1 MIRILLTAF
10 IASLLCLGSVTA
22 GFGKNLP
29 PLIAVSATPVGTTF
43 AHPEALPSPE
53 SLRQWIVEMKEAPRG
68 PFQRIRW
75 FCKDGAILPP
85 QPYACKDRGG
95 GVQHGE
101 WSDRVKLLRSHGYL
115 IANVLAAI
123 DPASFRAD
131 PDWLPTLKQILLEQF
146 LIEADDGW
154 IFRQARYYSG
164 ALQTENENASGR
176 ALLLELL
183 KDPGMHN
190 ENFLVLR
197 EAVRLLPHGRR
208 GAPLIEMRQLSRAI
222 EDKDPNFTLL
232 RIKLHVRPDP
242 TDAVRVRAYAAGKGK
257 PALAGE
263 YQRLAVVIDEVYQS
277 RDIVEE
283 LNQAASGTR
292 DAGLAR
298 SLKQAAVLLEAE
310 QDPFRRFATV
320 ATAMS
325 EIRLTLA
332 GSGSASRM
340 LELLDLSL
348 DLEQEAFQLGNQWL
362 DRLAETD
369 RRGRLDWLKAGTQV
383 IYGMGLISRRE
394 LDSLGESV
402 RQLEAATLTADTY
415 KSELDTLA
423 RISEWAE
430 NTLHFHF
437 RQTVDHLA
445 TLDPLFE
452 RYIPDRL
459 RGSPLLC
466 LISVLDSLQRD
477 AGRLVGIR
485 HQVFGTPVSSG
496 LRPLNP
502 GLARG
507 PLRIYRPE
515 AGWER
520 GAIYLLPETLA
531 ELPPLAGILTEGRGN
546 SLSHVQLM
554 ARNLGIP
561 NVAVEHQLA
570 EKLISR
576 EGRPVVLAVS
586 PAGVVE
592 LAEDSLRWDE
602 FFQPGRDSTQA
613 PEDLLI
619 RPDLAKLDLATRN
632 FITLQYLRA
641 ADSGRLVGPKAAN
654 LGELKRLYPDLVTEG
669 LAIPFGLFRQNL
681 EQPIEPGGPPV
692 FQWMQE
698 QYAAIRRI
706 DDPRARASAETGF
719 LQRLREW
726 IVTSDPGPEFT
737 GNLRAAMARTFGPD
751 GSYGVFVRS
760 DTNVEDL
767 PGFTGAGLNL
777 TVPHVVGFDSILQ
790 AIKQVWASPFT
801 ERAYAWRQGHMEQPE
816 QVYVSVLLMKSVP
829 AEKSGVM
836 VTADVATGSRQWL
849 TVAVNEGVG
858 GAVDGQRAEELLID
872 RNSGRVRL
880 LAQAAEPDKR
890 ILRPGGGVVKV
901 AASGTERVLSSDEI
915 RTLLTMADSLP
926 GRFPGLI
933 DADGQPAPADI
944 EFGFAGGRFALFQIR
959 PFLESSRAR
968 RSLYLQR
975 LDEQLDKAGSRT
987 IDMGEVPREGEP

>member
-1 MIRILLTAF
+1 M
-10 IASLLCLGSVTA
+10 ASLLCLGSAATV
-22 GFGKNLP
+22 FGESPP
-29 PLIAVSATPVGTTF
+29 PLIAAMATPAGTSS
-43 AHPEALPSPE
+43 AHPEALPAPE
-53 SLRQWIVEMKEAPRG
+53 LLRQWIAEMKDAPRG

-75 FCKDGAILPP
+75 FCKDGSILPP

-115 IANVLAAI
+115 NANVLAAI
-123 DPASFRAD
+123 DPASFRSN
-131 PDWLPTLKQILLEQF
+131 PDWRPTLKQILLEQF

-183 KDPGMHN
+183 ADRSMHN

-197 EAVRLLPHGRR
+197 EAARLLPHGRR

-222 EDKDPNFTLL
+222 EDKDPDFTLL
-232 RIKLHVRPDP
+232 RVKLHVRPDP

-263 YQRLAVVIDEVYQS
+263 YQRLALVIDEVYQS
-277 RDIVEE
+277 RAIVEE
-283 LNQAASGTR
+283 LNQAASRTR

-298 SLKQAAVLLEAE
+298 SLKQAAVSLAVE

-320 ATAMS
+320 AAALS
-325 EIRLTLA
+325 DIRRSISLA
-332 GSGSASRM
+332 GSASRM

-362 DRLAETD
+362 DRLAETE
-369 RRGRLDWLKAGTQV
+369 RRGRLDWLQAGTQV
-383 IYGMGLISRRE
+383 VYGMGLISRRE

-402 RQLEAATLTADTY
+402 RQLEDAALPVGTY
-415 KSELDTLA
+415 KTELDYLA
-423 RISEWAE
+423 RISEWSE
-430 NTLHFHF
+430 STLHFHF
-437 RQTVDHLA
+437 RQTIDNLA

-459 RGSPLLC
+459 RGSPLLG
-466 LISVLDSLQRD
+466 LISVLDSLQQD
-477 AGRLVGIR
+477 AGRLAGIR
-485 HQVFGTPVSSG
+485 HQVFGLPVSSG

-520 GAIYLLPETLA
+520 EAIYLLPETLA

-570 EKLISR
+570 AKLISR
-576 EGRPVVLAVS
+576 EGKTVVLAVS
-586 PAGVVE
+586 PVGVVE
-592 LAEDSLRWDE
+592 LADDSPRWDE
-602 FFQPGRDSTQA
+602 IFQPGRDPTQVPA
-613 PEDLLI
+613 DLLI
-619 RPDLAKLDLATRN
+619 HPDLAKLDLDTLD
-632 FITLQYLRA
+632 FIPLQNLRA
-641 ADSGRLVGPKAAN
+641 TDSGRLVGPKAAN
-654 LGELKRLYPDLVTEG
+654 LGELKHLYPDMVSEG
-669 LAIPFGLFRQNL
+669 LVIPFGLFRKHL
-681 EQPIEPGGPPV
+681 EQPTEPGGPTV
-692 FQWMQE
+692 FQWMQQ
-698 QYAAIRRI
+698 QYATIRRI
-706 DDPRARASAETGF
+706 EDPRARASAEAGF

-726 IVTSDPGPEFT
+726 IVTSDPGREFT
-737 GNLRAAMARTFGPD
+737 VNLRLAVARTFGPD

-767 PGFTGAGLNL
+767 PGFSGAGLNL
-777 TVPHVVGFDSILQ
+777 TVPHVVGFDNILQ
-790 AIKQVWASPFT
+790 AIRQVWASPFT

-816 QVYVSVLLMKSVP
+816 QVFVSVLLMKSVP

-836 VTADVATGSRQWL
+836 VTADVATGSRQGL

-872 RNSGRVRL
+872 RHSGRVRL
-880 LAQAAEPDKR
+880 LAQAAEPYKR
-890 ILRPGGGVVKV
+890 VLRPGGGVVKV
-901 AASGTERVLSSDEI
+901 PASGTERILSSDEI

-926 GRFPGLI
+926 GRFPGLV
-933 DADGQPAPADI
+933 DADGQSAPADI

-968 RSLYLQR
+968 RSLHLQR

-987 IDMGEVPREGEP
+987 VDLGEIPQEGGP

>member
-10 IASLLCLGSVTA
+10 MASLLWLGSAATV
-22 GFGKNLP
+22 FGKSP
-29 PLIAVSATPVGTTF
+29 PSLSYASDTPAGTTS
-43 AHPEALPSPE
+43 AHPEPLPAPE
-53 SLRQWIVEMKEAPRG
+53 ILRQWIAQMKEAPRG

-101 WSDRVKLLRSHGYL
+101 WSERVKLLRSHGYL

-123 DPASFRAD
+123 DPAAFRTE

-154 IFRQARYYSG
+154 IYRQARYYSG

-183 KDPGMHN
+183 TERSMLD

-222 EDKDPNFTLL
+222 EEKDPDFTLL
-232 RIKLHVRPDP
+232 RVKLHVRPDP
-242 TDAVRVRAYAAGKGK
+242 ADAARVRSYAAGKGK
-257 PALAGE
+257 PVLAAK
-263 YQRLAVVIDEVYQS
+263 YQRLAAVVDEVYRS
-277 RDIVEE
+277 RNIVAE
-283 LNQAASGTR
+283 LNQAASRTG
-292 DAGLAR
+292 DADLAR
-298 SLKQAAVLLEAE
+298 SLRQAAALLAVE

-325 EIRLTLA
+325 ESRLA
-332 GSGSASRM
+332 ISRAGSASRM

-369 RRGRLDWLKAGTQV
+369 RRGRLDWLQGGSHV

-394 LDSLGESV
+394 LDALGESF
-402 RQLEAATLTADTY
+402 RQLEAATLPVGTY
-415 KSELDTLA
+415 KAELDALA
-423 RISEWAE
+423 RISEWSE

-437 RQTVDHLA
+437 RQSIDRLA

-459 RGSPLLC
+459 RGSPLVV
-466 LISVLDSLQRD
+466 LISVLDSLKRD
-477 AGRLVGIR
+477 AGRLSGIH
-485 HQVFGTPVSSG
+485 HQVFGSPASSG
-496 LRPLNP
+496 LRALNP

-507 PLRIYRPE
+507 RLRIYRPE

-520 GAIYLLPETLA
+520 AAIYLLPETLA
-531 ELPPLAGILTEGRGN
+531 ELPPMAGILTEGRGN
-546 SLSHVQLM
+546 SLSHVQLL

-561 NVAVEHQLA
+561 NVAVEHRLA
-570 EKLISR
+570 EKLRSR
-576 EGRPVVLAVS
+576 EGQPVVLAAS

-592 LAEDSLRWDE
+592 LADDSPRWDE
-602 FFQPGRDSTQA
+602 FFPAGTAST
-613 PEDLLI
+613 DLLI
-619 RPDLAKLDLATRN
+619 RSDLAKLDLSTREL
-632 FITLQYLRA
+632 IPLPDLRA
-641 ADSGRLVGPKAAN
+641 VDSGRFVGPKAAN
-654 LGELKRLYPDLVTEG
+654 LGELKYLYPDLVTEG
-669 LAIPFGLFRQNL
+669 LAIPFGLFREHL
-681 EQPIEPGGPPV
+681 AQPIEPGGPPV
-692 FQWMQE
+692 FLWMQE

-706 DDPRARASAETGF
+706 DDPRARELAAAGF
-719 LQRLREW
+719 LHRLREW
-726 IVTSDPGPEFT
+726 IAASDPGRKFT
-737 GNLRAAMARTFGPD
+737 GKLRAAMARTFGPE

-767 PGFTGAGLNL
+767 PGFSGAGLNL
-777 TVPHVVGFDSILQ
+777 TVPHVVGFENVLRAIL
-790 AIKQVWASPFT
+790 QVWASPFT
-801 ERAYAWRQGHMEQPE
+801 ERAYAWRQRHMEQPE

-829 AEKSGVM
+829 ADKSGVM
-836 VTADVATGSRQWL
+836 VTADVETGNRQWL

-858 GAVDGQRAEELLID
+858 GAVEGQRAEELLID
-872 RNSGRVRL
+872 RHSGRVRL
-880 LAQAAEPDKR
+880 LAQAAEPQKR
-890 ILRPGGGVVKV
+890 VLQPGGGVVKV
-901 AASGTERVLSSDEI
+901 PASGAENILSSEEI
-915 RTLLTMADSLP
+915 RTLVQMADSLP
-926 GRFPGLI
+926 WRFPGLV
-933 DADGQPAPADI
+933 DAGGEPAAADI
-944 EFGFAGGRFALFQIR
+944 EFGFADGRFALFQIR

-975 LDEQLDKAGSRT
+975 LDAQLEGAGAHT
-987 IDMGEVPREGEP
+987 VDLEDIPRESGS

>member
-1 MIRILLTAF
+1 MIRLLLTAF
-10 IASLLCLGSVTA
+10 MASLLGLGSAATV
-22 GFGKNLP
+22 FGKSLP
-29 PLIAVSATPVGTTF
+29 LQSAATATLARSIS
-43 AHPEALPSPE
+43 AHPEPLPAPE
-53 SLRQWIVEMKEAPRG
+53 LLRQWIAQMKEAPRG

-85 QPYACKDRGG
+85 QPYACKDHGG

-101 WSDRVKLLRSHGYL
+101 WTDRVKLLRSHGYL
-115 IANVLAAI
+115 IANVLVAV

-164 ALQTENENASGR
+164 ALQTENENAAGR

-183 KDPGMHN
+183 TDRSMLN
-190 ENFLVLR
+190 ENFLLLR

-208 GAPLIEMRQLSRAI
+208 GAPLIEMRQLARAI
-222 EDKDPNFTLL
+222 EDKDPGFTLL

-263 YQRLAVVIDEVYQS
+263 YQRLAMVIDEVYQS
-277 RDIVEE
+277 RNIVKEM
-283 LNQAASGTR
+283 NQAASRTR

-298 SLKQAAVLLEAE
+298 SLKQAAALLAVE

-320 ATAMS
+320 AAAMS
-325 EIRLTLA
+325 EIRQTLSRA
-332 GSGSASRM
+332 GSASRM
-340 LELLDLSL
+340 LALLDLSL

-362 DRLAETD
+362 DRLAEAD
-369 RRGRLDWLKAGTQV
+369 RRGRLEWLQGGFRVA
-383 IYGMGLISRRE
+383 YGMGLISRRE
-394 LDSLGESV
+394 LDALRESLH
-402 RQLEAATLTADTY
+402 QLEAVPLPAATY
-415 KSELDTLA
+415 KAGLDTLA
-423 RISEWAE
+423 RISEWSE
-430 NTLHFHF
+430 NNLHFHF
-437 RQTVDHLA
+437 RRTIDHLA

-459 RGSPLLC
+459 RGSPLVV
-466 LISVLDSLQRD
+466 LINVLDSLQRD

-485 HQVFGTPVSSG
+485 HQLFGSPVNSG
-496 LRPLNP
+496 LRALNP

-507 PLRIYRPE
+507 PLRLYRPE
-515 AGWER
+515 AGWQPD
-520 GAIYLLPETLA
+520 AIYLLPETLA

-546 SLSHVQLM
+546 ALSHVQLL

-570 EKLISR
+570 AKLRSR
-576 EGRPVVLAVS
+576 EGQPVVLAAS

-592 LAEDSLRWDE
+592 LAGDSPRWDE
-602 FFQPGRDSTQA
+602 IFQPEQA
-613 PEDLLI
+613 SADLLI
-619 RPDLAKLDLATRN
+619 RPDLAKLDLATRD
-632 FITLQYLRA
+632 FIPLQNLRA

-654 LGELKRLYPDLVTEG
+654 LGELKGLYPDLVTDG
-669 LAIPFGLFRQNL
+669 LVIPFGLFRKHL
-681 EQPIEPGGPPV
+681 EQPVEPGGPPV
-692 FQWMQE
+692 FQWIQE

-706 DDPRARASAETGF
+706 EDGHARALAETGF
-719 LQRLREW
+719 LQSLRQW
-726 IVTSDPGPEFT
+726 IVTSDPGREFT
-737 GNLRAAMARTFGPD
+737 GNLRLAMARTFGPD

-767 PGFTGAGLNL
+767 PGFSGAGLNL
-777 TVPHVVGFDSILQ
+777 TVPHVVGFDNVLR
-790 AIKQVWASPFT
+790 AVLQVWASPFT

-816 QVYVSVLLMKSVP
+816 QVYVSVLLMKSLP
-829 AEKSGVM
+829 ADKSGVM
-836 VTADVATGSRQWL
+836 VTADVETGNRQWL

-872 RNSGRVRL
+872 RRNGRVRF
-880 LAQAAEPDKR
+880 LAQAAEPQKR
-890 ILRPGGGVVKV
+890 VLRPGGGVIKV
-901 AASGTERVLSSDEI
+901 PASGTETILSSEEI
-915 RTLLTMADSLP
+915 RTLVQMADSLP
-926 GRFPGLI
+926 GCFPGLV
-933 DADGQPAPADI
+933 DAGGQPAPADI

-975 LDEQLDKAGSRT
+975 LDAQLEGAGART
-987 IDMGEVPREGEP
+987 VDLGEIPPEGGS